1 MAEVTLKVGGRP
13 FTVSC
18 ADGEEEHVTR
28 LAAIVDGKLAK
39 LGAALPPGDTK
50 GLLFAAL
57 FLADE
62 LEELKRR
69 SAPPAP
75 SPERDRLPAR
85 LEAIAK
91 EMEKLADVLESGQ
104 AGA

>member
-28 LAAIVDGKLAK
+28 LAAIVDSKLAR
-39 LGAALPPGDTK
+39 LGGALPPGDTK

-62 LEELKRR
+62 LEDLKRR
-69 SAPPAP
+69 AAPPSP
-75 SPERDRLPAR
+75 SPMRDELPTR
-85 LEAIAK
+85 LEAIADT
-91 EMEKLADVLESGQ
+91 MEKLADTLESGQ